1 MIESIIA
8 TIVGSFMY
16 DNVDFFKT
24 MKEQR
29 AEGYEWVY
37 KPKTHNPEVPA
48 ITIEN
53 PVTKDKKVI
62 WVLEDTNGR

>member
-16 DNVDFFKT
+16 DNIDFFKT

-29 AEGYEWVY
+29 ADGYEWAY
-37 KPKTHNPEVPA
+37 SPKDHNPDVPA
-48 ITIEN
+48 ITIEH
-53 PVTKDKKVI
+53 PVTKEKKVI
-62 WVLEDTNGR
+62 WVLEK

>member
-16 DNVDFFKT
+16 DNIDFFKT

-29 AEGYEWVY
+29 ADGYEWTY
-37 KPKTHNPEVPA
+37 SPKDHNPEVPA

-62 WVLEDTNGR
+62 WVLEK

>member
-16 DNVDFFKT
+16 DNIDFFET

-29 AEGYEWVY
+29 AYGYEWAY
-37 KPKTHNPEVPA
+37 SPKDHNPDVPA
-48 ITIEN
+48 ITIEH
-53 PVTKDKKVI
+53 PITKDKKVI
-62 WVLEDTNGR
+62 WVLEK

>member
-16 DNVDFFKT
+16 DNIDFFKT

-29 AEGYEWVY
+29 ADGYEWAY
-37 KPKTHNPEVPA
+37 SPKDHNPDVPA
-48 ITIEN
+48 ITIEH
-53 PVTKDKKVI
+53 PITKDKKVI
-62 WVLEDTNGR
+62 WVLEK